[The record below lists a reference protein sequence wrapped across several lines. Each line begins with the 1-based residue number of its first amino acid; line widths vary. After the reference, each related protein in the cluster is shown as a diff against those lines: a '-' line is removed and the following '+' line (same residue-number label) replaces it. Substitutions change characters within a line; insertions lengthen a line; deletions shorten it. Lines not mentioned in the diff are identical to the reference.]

1 MRLELKDLSK
11 DYGEVAAVRD
21 ISMKI
26 KDGELVVLLGP
37 SGCGKTTTMMMIAGL
52 IRPTAGDILFDGR
65 GVLKVHPKDRHV
77 GMVFQSYALYPH
89 MTVFENMTFALKLR
103 KVPLAARRKKAG
115 KIAEMLHL
123 SELLDRKPGELS
135 GGQQQ
140 RVSVGRALIK
150 EPKLLLFDEP
160 LSNLDASLRASLRG
174 EIRRI
179 QKETGITSLY
189 VTHDQAEAMAMAD
202 RIAVIMNGALA
213 AFERPEDLHDRP
225 KSKLLAEFV
234 GVPAMNFFDVELK
247 EEGGALY
254 AVADGGKWKLASG
267 RRPRSGGKKVLLGIR
282 PQDIRES
289 ASGVRTVVRG
299 VEPLGREKLVTVG
312 VGGREAAL
320 YVPTSSCLA
329 LGAAATVE
337 FDMARAHFFDP
348 QTGSSLLG

>member
-1 MRLELKDLSK
+1 MKLELKDLCK
-11 DYGEVAAVRD
+11 DYGEVSAVD
-21 ISMKI
+21 GISMEVA
-26 KDGELVVLLGP
+26 DGELVVLLGP

-52 IRPTAGDILFDGR
+52 IRPTAGDIRFDER
-65 GVLKVHPKDRHV
+65 SVLKVHPKDRHV

-103 KVPLAARRKKAG
+103 KVSLKARRKKAAD
-115 KIAEMLHL
+115 IAEMLEL
-123 SELLDRKPGELS
+123 SDLLERKPGELS

-160 LSNLDASLRASLRG
+160 LSNLDASLRQSLRG

-202 RIAVIMNGALA
+202 RVAVIMNGKLVAL
-213 AFERPEDLHDRP
+213 ERPEDLHDRP
-225 KSKLLAEFV
+225 KSRLLAEFV
-234 GVPAMNFFDVELK
+234 GVPAMNFFDVELN

-254 AVADGGKWKLASG
+254 AVAGGVKWKLASG
-267 RRPRSGGKKVLLGIR
+267 RRPRSGTKKVILGLR
-282 PQDIRES
+282 PQDIKES
-289 ASGVRTVVRG
+289 ASGARAEVRS
-299 VEPLGREKLVTVG
+299 VEPLGREKLVTVK

-320 YVPTSSCLA
+320 YAPTSSSLA
-329 LGAAATVE
+329 MGAAVTVE
-337 FDMARAHFFDP
+337 FDMDRAHFFDP
-348 QTGSSLLG
+348 HSGASLLG